1 MTLWLLIA
9 FAGCGGQ
16 SDSSAAVTTPP
27 GEPPRDPEPPAVL
40 LGASSLECTISARE
54 NGRQTLALTSGSGI
68 AFDAVVSP
76 IVDGTM
82 SLLGEDEG
90 GEYRFTS
97 HLAEPGMGELSGVGP
112 VALEELETRVTVALE
127 GYRQEA
133 GPGTRIAFTSAQ
145 MADRGL
151 YVEFR
156 GVARAQ
162 NGDRHAFRVNLG
174 AATGGSGE
182 VAPVDANA
190 ETRIEAK
197 MVRVEA
203 PMTTTVVSLES
214 RTTVEP
220 AR

>member
-1 MTLWLLIA
+1 MKSWLLVA
-9 FAGCGGQ
+9 LAACGGQ
-16 SDSSAAVTTPP
+16 SDAGNVQTTPVP
-27 GEPPRDPEPPAVL
+27 EAPPPEPPAVL
-40 LGASSLECTISARE
+40 LGASSLECTISAQE

-68 AFDAVVSP
+68 SFDAVVSP

-97 HLAEPGMGELSGVGP
+97 HLAGPATGEVSGIGAVT
-112 VALEELETRVTVALE
+112 LEELETRVTVALD
-127 GYRQEA
+127 GYTQEA
-133 GPGTRIAFTSAQ
+133 GPGTAISFVSAQ
-145 MADRGL
+145 MADRGV

-156 GVARAQ
+156 GVARAA

-174 AATGGSGE
+174 APTEGSGTVQPTDANDE
-182 VAPVDANA
+182 SRILSKAVSVDA
-190 ETRIEAK
+190 
-197 MVRVEA
+197 
-203 PMTTTVVSLES
+203 PMATTVVSLES